1 MLISVL
7 EDEAYGM
14 HAQQRKIK
22 MERQEATQEPQ
33 TKAADQRPPTVLTP
47 QPGVKSLQSVIK
59 MQKKKKKKKDKEKER
74 KDRIKKN
81 RKNTTHSI
89 HSSGSWN

>member
-59 MQKKKKKKKDKEKER
+59 MQKKKKKKDKEKVR
-74 KDRIKKN
+74 KDRKGKKE
-81 RKNTTHSI
+81 
-89 HSSGSWN
+89 

>member
-59 MQKKKKKKKDKEKER
+59 MQKKKKKRKTKKKKEKTE
-74 KDRIKKN
+74 
-81 RKNTTHSI
+81 
-89 HSSGSWN
+89 